1 MDQDTHEEDETK
13 AFPVPT
19 AADRMGIS
27 ERFLRSEIANGRI
40 SVCQLGRRQVIT
52 PAAIRVYL
60 AKRSIEAQN

>member
-1 MDQDTHEEDETK
+1 MDQDKYEDDETK
-13 AFPVPT
+13 AFPVPA

-27 ERFLRSEIANGRI
+27 ERFLRSEIAKGHI

-60 AKRSIEAQN
+60 AKRSIDSQN